1 MSCQFSDTINGKDF
15 NCDNEFTQDIT
26 ELKMPV
32 GINHNHTGP
41 TFKSLQSVKSYSKP
55 EDGELK
61 LIHMASS
68 LGLTRY
74 FFYQIYSKTKIR
86 LNNLKFKFIIYEYMY
101 IPIQFY
107 TFIQSYH
114 I

>member
-15 NCDNEFTQDIT
+15 NCDNEFTQDII

-32 GINHNHTGP
+32 GINNNHTGP
-41 TFKSLQSVKSYSKP
+41 TFKSLQSVKSYSKS
-55 EDGELK
+55 EDCELK

-74 FFYQIYSKTKIR
+74 FSIKSIPC
-86 LNNLKFKFIIYEYMY
+86 LK
-101 IPIQFY
+101 
-107 TFIQSYH
+107 
-114 I
+114 